1 MNKKISII
9 GVNGKM
15 GKWFANYFYKMGFEV
30 IGFDTN
36 DKIKEKFVIKA
47 NSLIGAILK
56 TEYVLLCTPTK
67 NTPEIIRLI
76 AKEMKHGSQLIEIS
90 SQKSKTAHTLI
101 KTPAKVNPVC
111 IHPMFGPG
119 IKKIDGKNI
128 IIIPVKDV
136 KKELDTAKLLFPKA
150 NFVTIDATEHDKKIA
165 VILGLTH
172 LINIAFANILAKDEK
187 ISLTEKMS
195 GTTFKMQKIV
205 TESILTESPELIET
219 IISNPEMRK
228 YGEEFW
234 KDVGKLLTNSQ
245 EGKSEE
251 IIDYIKSAQNKISK
265 STDLDKSYKKLS
277 MMIKTIE
284 KQKLYSTNIV
294 TSFIKDDDKILILKR
309 SDKVKSM
316 KCLWAGV
323 SGIIE
328 KHDVTPLDRA
338 KTEIFEETGIDETKI
353 ELLRS
358 TEKIKIEAAQYKNH
372 EWNIFPFLFKA
383 KNPKIKLN
391 WENSDYS
398 WIKPN
403 EIKNYETV
411 PELEKILFSL
421 L

>member
-36 DKIKEKFVIKA
+36 DKIKEKFIIKA

-76 AKEMKHGSQLIEIS
+76 AIEMKHGSYLIEIS

-195 GTTFKMQKIV
+195 GTTFKMQKII

-277 MMIKTIE
+277 TMIKTIE